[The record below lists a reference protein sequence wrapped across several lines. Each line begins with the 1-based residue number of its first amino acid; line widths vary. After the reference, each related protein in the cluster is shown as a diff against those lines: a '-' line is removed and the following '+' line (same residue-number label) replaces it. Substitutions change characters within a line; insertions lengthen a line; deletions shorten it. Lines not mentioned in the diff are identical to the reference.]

1 MSEAPSTPAV
11 GAAPDASASVGAPA
25 LYSTGQ
31 AQTDL
36 WSNGIL
42 AALQPGVSA
51 CDEQIAEV
59 FAAQN
64 QLASQIDRL
73 TQGTTTAH
81 RTELGPCLLLAVDCV
96 HCHARRVGK
105 LCTGRIADCCLVP
118 SFVASCCASS
128 HGNVPVD
135 FPLRLVG
142 ALHGEAGRVPQ
153 ARQEADERRRE
164 SAVETRRHSDARP
177 EERGAACGHGCDV
190 CSAAEQTGTV
200 TSGCVDRLQRFFAC
214 AIANCQCGSARSI
227 DRVRHRRCCCDPV
240 RRWRCCRPSR

>member
-1 MSEAPSTPAV
+1 MSEAPSTPAA

-81 RTELGPCLLLAVDCV
+81 RMELRACSRVDVDCV
-96 HCHARRVGK
+96 HLHACI
-105 LCTGRIADCCLVP
+105 CTP
-118 SFVASCCASS
+118 VA
-128 HGNVPVD
+128 
-135 FPLRLVG
+135 LG
-142 ALHGEAGRVPQ
+142 ARAL
-153 ARQEADERRRE
+153 
-164 SAVETRRHSDARP
+164 
-177 EERGAACGHGCDV
+177 
-190 CSAAEQTGTV
+190 AE
-200 TSGCVDRLQRFFAC
+200 C
-214 AIANCQCGSARSI
+214 
-227 DRVRHRRCCCDPV
+227 
-240 RRWRCCRPSR
+240 